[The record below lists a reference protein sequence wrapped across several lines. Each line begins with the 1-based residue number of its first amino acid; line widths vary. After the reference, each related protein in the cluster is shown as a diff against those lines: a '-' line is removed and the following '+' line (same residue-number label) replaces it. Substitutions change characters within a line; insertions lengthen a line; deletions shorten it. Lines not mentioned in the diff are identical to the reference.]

1 MSKHLVPIARVR
13 MYFTNPLPGAQYCLL
28 KENMSEWVCEALTSA
43 QIRNLYIK
51 DTILLKNY
59 LDTLF
64 TY

>member
-1 MSKHLVPIARVR
+1 